1 MMLFLVSLAL
11 PDNVSCIDGVPAFA
25 VIAGMSTV
33 TACVVLW
40 NGRRAT
46 GNPVKHLLTETIPPP
61 RA

>member
-1 MMLFLVSLAL
+1 MFFLVSLAL
-11 PDNVSCIDGVPAFA
+11 PDDVSCIDGVPAFA
-25 VIAGMSTV
+25 VIAGMSAV

-46 GNPVKHLLTETIPPP
+46 GNPVKHLLTEAVPPP